1 MGILEKIRTS
11 FSPKTRMLE
20 RLAVVAG
27 RYEALAESLK
37 RHAELC
43 TYPNIKA
50 GLEHLAEDKAGQA
63 NVLRRIL
70 ADLGAWP
77 RLAET
82 PSHDGSSNWER
93 VGADLALQ
101 TELFRELNTQL
112 VEWEGVDSNVAARLR
127 VFLDAEDSN
136 AGTLRDFALKCDPQ
150 AFD

>member
-1 MGILEKIRTS
+1 MGLLEKIRTS
-11 FSPKTRMLE
+11 FSPKTQMLE

>member
-11 FSPKTRMLE
+11 FSPKTQMLE

-50 GLEHLAEDKAGQA
+50 GLERLAEDEARQA
-63 NVLRRIL
+63 NALRRIL

>member
-27 RYEALAESLK
+27 RYESLAQRLQ

-50 GLEHLAEDKAGQA
+50 GLERLAEDEADQA
-63 NVLRRIL
+63 NALRRVL

-93 VGADLALQ
+93 VSADLALQ
-101 TELFRELNTQL
+101 TELFRELNTQV
-112 VEWEGVDSNVAARLR
+112 VEWEGVDPNVAARLR
-127 VFLDAEDSN
+127 VFLDGEDRN
-136 AGTLRDFALKCDPQ
+136 AGMLRDFALKCDPQ

>member
-27 RYEALAESLK
+27 RYESLAQRLE

-50 GLEHLAEDKAGQA
+50 GLERLAEDEADQA
-63 NVLRRIL
+63 NALRRVL

-93 VGADLALQ
+93 ISADLALQ
-101 TELFRELNTQL
+101 TELFRELNTQV
-112 VEWEGVDSNVAARLR
+112 VEWEGVDPNVAARLR
-127 VFLDAEDSN
+127 VFLDGEDRN
-136 AGTLRDFALKCDPQ
+136 AGRLRDFALKCDPQ

>member
-20 RLAVVAG
+20 RLAVVTG
-27 RYEALAESLK
+27 RYEALVQSLK

-50 GLEHLAEDKAGQA
+50 GLERLAEDKAGQA
-63 NVLRRIL
+63 NALRRIL
-70 ADLGAWP
+70 ADLGVRP

-82 PSHDGSSNWER
+82 PWHDGSSNWER
-93 VGADLALQ
+93 VSADLALQ
-101 TELFRELNTQL
+101 TELFRELNTQV
-112 VEWEGVDSNVAARLR
+112 VEWEGLDPNVAARLR

>member
-11 FSPKTRMLE
+11 LSPKTRMLE

-27 RYEALAESLK
+27 RYETLAQRLK

-50 GLEHLAEDKAGQA
+50 GLEHLAEEEAGQA
-63 NVLRRIL
+63 NTLRRIL

-93 VGADLALQ
+93 VSADLALQ
-101 TELFRELNTQL
+101 TELFRELNTQV
-112 VEWEGVDSNVAARLR
+112 VEWDGVDPKVAAHLR
-127 VFLDAEDSN
+127 EFLDGEDRN
-136 AGTLRDFALKCDPQ
+136 AGMLRDFALKCDPQ

>member
-11 FSPKTRMLE
+11 FSPKTQMLE

>member
-1 MGILEKIRTS
+1 MEKIRTS
-11 FSPKTRMLE
+11 FSYKTRMRE
-20 RLAVVAG
+20 RLAVAAG
-27 RYEALAESLK
+27 RYETLGQQLK

-50 GLEHLAEDKAGQA
+50 GLERLAEDEAGQA
-63 NVLRRIL
+63 NALRRIL

-93 VGADLALQ
+93 VSGDLALQ
-101 TELFRELNTQL
+101 TKLFRELNTRV
-112 VEWEGVDSNVAARLR
+112 VEWEGVDPGVAARLR
-127 VFLDAEDSN
+127 KFLDREDRN
-136 AGTLRDFALKCDPQ
+136 AGTLRDLVLKCDPQ

>member
-27 RYEALAESLK
+27 RYESLAE
-37 RHAELC
+37 
-43 TYPNIKA
+43 
-50 GLEHLAEDKAGQA
+50 
-63 NVLRRIL
+63 
-70 ADLGAWP
+70 LGAWP

-93 VGADLALQ
+93 VSADLALQ
-101 TELFRELNTQL
+101 TELFRELNTQV
-112 VEWEGVDSNVAARLR
+112 VEWEGVDPNVAARLR
-127 VFLDAEDSN
+127 VFLDGEDRN
-136 AGTLRDFALKCDPQ
+136 AGMLRDFALKCDPQ

>member
-1 MGILEKIRTS
+1 MGLLEKIRTS
-11 FSPKTRMLE
+11 FSPKTQMLE

-93 VGADLALQ
+93 VGSDLALQ

>member
-20 RLAVVAG
+20 RLAEVTG
-27 RYEALAESLK
+27 RYEMLAQRLK

-50 GLEHLAEDKAGQA
+50 GLERLAEDKARQA
-63 NVLRRIL
+63 NALRRIL
-70 ADLGAWP
+70 ADFGAWP

-82 PSHDGSSNWER
+82 PTHDGSSNWER
-93 VGADLALQ
+93 VSADLALQ
-101 TELFRELNTQL
+101 TDLFRELNTQI
-112 VEWEGVDSNVAARLR
+112 VEWEGVDPKMAARLR
-127 VFLDAEDSN
+127 EFLDGEDRN
-136 AGTLRDFALKCDPQ
+136 AGMLRDFALKCDPQ

>member
-20 RLAVVAG
+20 RLAMVAG
-27 RYEALAESLK
+27 RYETLAQRLE

-50 GLEHLAEDKAGQA
+50 GLERLAEDKARQA
-63 NVLRRIL
+63 NALRRIL
-70 ADLGAWP
+70 ADFGAWP

-82 PSHDGSSNWER
+82 PTHDGSSNWER
-93 VGADLALQ
+93 VGADLAFQ
-101 TELFRELNTQL
+101 MELFRELNTQV
-112 VEWEGVDSNVAARLR
+112 VEWEGVDPKVAARLR
-127 VFLDAEDSN
+127 EFLDEEDHN
-136 AGTLRDFALKCDPQ
+136 AGMLRDLALKCDPQ